1 MPVAVFMN
9 QGVGSVVGGRV
20 DYIQGTAPS
29 EHTKVAITSLEV
41 SISITEQPTCSFFES
56 KRYFSERND
65 SHMYSL
71 L

>member
-29 EHTKVAITSLEV
+29 EHTKVAITSLGA
-41 SISITEQPTCSFFES
+41 SISITEQSTWSLIES
-56 KRYFSERND
+56 
-65 SHMYSL
+65 
-71 L
+71 